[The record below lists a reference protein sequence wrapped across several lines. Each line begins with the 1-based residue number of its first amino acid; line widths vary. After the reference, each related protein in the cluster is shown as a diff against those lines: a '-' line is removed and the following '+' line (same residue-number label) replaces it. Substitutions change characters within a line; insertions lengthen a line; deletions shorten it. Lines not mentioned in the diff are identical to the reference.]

1 MSWMHCHAVGLNSSA
16 VSAFP
21 ALLFGT
27 SLFSRVLWILKYL
40 CHLLVGSVC
49 ICNCQLVYDISF
61 SFPCADLISNKFY
74 PSHTHTHTHKFLDPR
89 VMLIAFIK
97 MCYIPHK
104 IKNWNLI
111 LKIFRLIQTL
121 CEGYFFLNS
130 TWIGKWGK
138 NRLGFVVFINRK
150 HGTPKK

>member
-1 MSWMHCHAVGLNSSA
+1 MSWMYCHAVGLNSSA

-40 CHLLVGSVC
+40 CHLPVGSVC

-74 PSHTHTHTHKFLDPR
+74 PSHTHTHTQIFGSARDVNSIYKNVL
-89 VMLIAFIK
+89 
-97 MCYIPHK
+97 YSTQN
-104 IKNWNLI
+104 KNWNLI

-130 TWIGKWGK
+130 TWIGKWEK